1 MCPDCYGK
9 NIDSVAVQHE
19 VLPVRYVLDQRQPG
33 LEPHIALFQLS
44 PHAGLVILT
53 QQPSDHAGSGDA
65 ILNSAIA
72 LTKPHSWVISHYV
85 LTGEST
91 VAQINQGGLR

>member
-1 MCPDCYGK
+1 LPELRDDSRPGKSDIAAKFRCALTATGK

-53 QQPSDHAGSGDA
+53 QQPSDHAGAGTPS
-65 ILNSAIA
+65 
-72 LTKPHSWVISHYV
+72 
-85 LTGEST
+85 
-91 VAQINQGGLR
+91 